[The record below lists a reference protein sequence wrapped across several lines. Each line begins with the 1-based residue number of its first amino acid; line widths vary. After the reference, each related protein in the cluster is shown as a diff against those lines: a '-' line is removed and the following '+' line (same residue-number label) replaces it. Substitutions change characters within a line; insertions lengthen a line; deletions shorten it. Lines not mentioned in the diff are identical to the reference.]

1 MSPAAKLAFLAS
13 ATAPKEL
20 KRLKAIYG
28 NAPLARADVI
38 VALGGDGAMLNAVH
52 RVMEKGLTTPIYG
65 MNCGSI
71 GFLMNRYSKSEL
83 TKRLK
88 KAIATKLA
96 PLKMVARNTSG
107 KTLTALAVNEVS
119 MLRQTHQSAH
129 IKVKVDGKV
138 RMENLVADGI
148 LIATPAGSTAYNLS
162 ASGPVVPLGS
172 GVLAVTAISPYR
184 PRRWRGAL
192 VAETSQ
198 ITLRVKDPKHRPV
211 SVSADSAE
219 LRNVSEVKVS
229 QHKAA
234 SFTLLFDPSHAL
246 EERITAEQWS
256 G

>member
-1 MSPAAKLAFLAS
+1 MEKIAFICSVAAK
-13 ATAPKEL
+13 KE
-20 KRLKAIYG
+20 KRILIAAYG
-28 NAPLARADVI
+28 DVPINKADVI

-52 RVMEKGLTTPIYG
+52 RVMENELDIPIYG

-71 GFLMNRYSKSEL
+71 GFLMNSYRKAGL
-83 TKRLK
+83 INRLN
-88 KAIATKLA
+88 KAIVTRLA

-107 KTLTALAVNEVS
+107 KVMSALAVNEVS

-129 IKVKVDGKV
+129 IRVKVDGKV
-138 RMENLVADGI
+138 RMDNLVADGM
-148 LIATPAGSTAYNLS
+148 LVATPAGSTAYNLS

-192 VAETSQ
+192 VDENST
-198 ITLRVKDPKHRPV
+198 IVLRVQDPKHRAV

-219 LRNVSEVKVS
+219 LRNVIEVKIA
-229 QHKAA
+229 QHKKA

-256 G
+256 S